1 MKRLFAIGG
10 HAVVTDVDEPE
21 LRRGEV
27 LVAPAYSAISAGTE
41 LWLLDGSA
49 DPDFGIHEYPPDPPS
64 WPTTRSPIRRHH
76 PLPREHEAGRYALGY
91 SLAGEVVAVDED
103 VLDVNVGDRVACSGS
118 QCAHHAELVAVPR
131 NMVAPVPDGLDLAEA
146 AFVTLGSIAT
156 TGLRATGAQFGETIV
171 VYGLGLLGL
180 LAGQVGTAGGFRIV
194 GIDIDPARLHLAR
207 LLGIEHVLDAEASD
221 VVEEVAELTGGFGA
235 DAVLLGVKSE
245 SSEPLNLAFDMCRQ
259 GARVIAQ
266 GLFGFNID
274 RQRLYRNQVS
284 VHPAIGYGVGR
295 YDPVYEE
302 GNVDFPIGLAR
313 WTGNRNQQYFLDLLR
328 RRQVDVGPLAP
339 HRIPFERAAE
349 AYELLRGTDRPPTVI
364 LSYGREDGG

>member
-1 MKRLFAIGG
+1 VA
-10 HAVVTDVDEPE
+10 DVAEPE

-27 LVAPAYSAISAGTE
+27 LVAPAFSAISAGTE

-49 DPDFGIHEYPPDPPS
+49 DPDFGTHEYPPDPPS

-76 PLPREHEAGRYALGY
+76 PLPREHVPGRYALGY
-91 SLAGEVVAVDED
+91 SLAGEVVAVDDDIVD
-103 VLDVNVGDRVACSGS
+103 VEVGDLVACSGS
-118 QCAHHAELVAVPR
+118 QCAHHAERVAVPR
-131 NMVAPVPDGLDLAEA
+131 NMVAPVPDGVDLADA

-156 TGLRATGAQFGETIV
+156 TGLRATGCQFGETIV

-180 LAGQVGTAGGFRIV
+180 LAGQIGVAAGYRII
-194 GIDIDPARLHLAR
+194 GIDIEPARLDLAR
-207 LLGIEHVLDAEASD
+207 ELGIDDVLDAETTA
-221 VVEEVAELTGGFGA
+221 VVEAVHELTAGFGA
-235 DAVLLGVKSE
+235 DAILLGVKSD

-266 GLFGFNID
+266 GLFGFTVD
-274 RQRLYRNQVS
+274 RHRLYANQVS

-328 RRQVDVGPLAP
+328 RRRVDVGPLAP

-349 AYELLRGTDRPPTVI
+349 AYDLLRRPDRPPTVI
-364 LSYGREDGG
+364 LSYGREDDG